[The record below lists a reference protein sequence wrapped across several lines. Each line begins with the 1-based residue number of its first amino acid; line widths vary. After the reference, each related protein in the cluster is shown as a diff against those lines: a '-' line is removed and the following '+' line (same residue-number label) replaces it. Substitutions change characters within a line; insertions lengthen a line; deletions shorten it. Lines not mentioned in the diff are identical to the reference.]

1 MFLATV
7 KNLFLTMKPPS
18 SSLSS
23 NTFSKINGSLI
34 NKTNFKSLNFMQ
46 HKNYIK
52 FLSNNRD
59 RLIHCQASTFT
70 RSFSSKKMSNEEQLA
85 QTAKPGGDTIFGKI
99 IRKEIPAKIIYE
111 DDQVR
116 FDKDYFK

>member
-59 RLIHCQASTFT
+59 RLILCQASTFT

-99 IRKEIPAKIIYE
+99 IRKEIPVKIIYE

-116 FDKDYFK
+116 FDKDYFR